1 MKGVEPMR
9 ARCALK
15 FIPSTPAVLPYLRK
29 NCRDI
34 AKLKEGP
41 LTPEGKKRQK
51 WFEYYGSHN
60 NNASLSCRHFDI
72 P

>member
-1 MKGVEPMR
+1 MR

-29 NCRDI
+29 NCRNI

-51 WFEYYGSHN
+51 WFEYNLISRPFYNYVSGRIFKIS
-60 NNASLSCRHFDI
+60 RI
-72 P
+72 